1 MGIFRAISAAVHET
15 AQIQWREL
23 FLCDALPK
31 DVLLTRGRKQISS
44 RSANTNQEDD
54 TITHGSIIAIADGQA
69 AIVVSGGKVVACC
82 TEPGEF
88 VYEDPNHAPAL
99 KSFFRET
106 ARRISFGGDAPSAKG
121 VQRVYYVNTK
131 ESFGNS
137 FSGELPMSYDLA
149 GRGGMTGRLRCGG
162 RFSYRVVDPVR
173 FYKLVTGN
181 VRGSFTREDLSR
193 QLSAHVLQSLGRS
206 AARLSREEGL
216 RPVELAANTER
227 VCAVCRRELED
238 DWMQAHGLELISLAV
253 DRLEPMEQGIL
264 RRTGY
269 AASLVRDPARPA
281 SAPLR
286 GMPTG
291 PAPLQSPGQAPKKA
305 PPTGPWTC
313 VCGARAE
320 RNFCPDCGR
329 PRPKQES

>member
-23 FLCDALPK
+23 FLCDALP
-31 DVLLTRGRKQISS
+31 DEVLLTRGRKQISS
-44 RSANTNQEDD
+44 RSTNTNQEDD

-69 AIVVSGGKVVACC
+69 ALVVSGGKVVACC

-106 ARRISFGGDAPSAKG
+106 ARRISFGGDAPSANG

-131 ESFGNS
+131 ESLDNR
-137 FSGELPMSYDLA
+137 FSGELPMDYDLA

-162 RFSYRVVDPVR
+162 AFSYRVVDPVR

-181 VRGSFTREDLSR
+181 VPGSFTRESLSR
-193 QLSAHVLQSLGRS
+193 QISAHLLQSLGRS

-227 VCAVCRRELED
+227 VCAGSRRELED

-253 DRLEPMEQGIL
+253 DRLEPLEQGTL
-264 RRTGY
+264 RQTGY
-269 AASLVRDPARPA
+269 AASLVRDPSRPA
-281 SAPLR
+281 SVPVR

-291 PAPLQSPGQAPKKA
+291 PAPLQSPAPAQK
-305 PPTGPWTC
+305 GPWIC
-313 VCGARAE
+313 VCGTRAE

-329 PRPKQES
+329 PRPNHES